1 MNCLIYLARKSG
13 SPSKKTTQP
22 PIKGEVRL
30 LKKNNPPPYQG
41 GLGGCKNPKD
51 ESNVRNS

>member
-13 SPSKKTTQP
+13 SPSKKTTLP

-30 LKKNNPPPYQG
+30 LKKTTLPPVKG
-41 GLGGCKNPKD
+41 G
-51 ESNVRNS
+51 